1 MGFNR
6 IGNINTGNVEVN
18 PIYNTGVYPIG
29 TQNIWDVK
37 VAETYTNNIP
47 NVYVPSWMVTQ
58 PNVDNLLPPVVV
70 NVGNPIVDIPGCVKA
85 HKDNKR
91 HKTGIPIDK
100 DLVENDSKNAMT
112 LCPDGSYPAY
122 SAMNYEPDQLT
133 ITYET
138 KAPPVAPPPD
148 PEVNTPETPSIPKTE
163 GDPECPGPTSLRIG
177 TVGPNQKEKV
187 VGHELQKT
195 QQGTLICVELYEDI
209 NIAEQYLPSAQIAT
223 TTASIAAVAGASAL
237 LAKPLADLLL
247 KVFKPAIKQVIGK
260 VNKALGKTP
269 YKPTQAEL
277 KTNEYRVKKGLLGIN
292 FAKDH
297 AKRMKSEKKREKEQE
312 KKIKEYKKK

>member
-1 MGFNR
+1 MGINR
-6 IGNINTGNVEVN
+6 IGNINTSNVDVN
-18 PIYNTGVYPIG
+18 PIQNTGIYPVR
-29 TQNIWDVK
+29 TQNIWNVQ

-47 NVYVPSWMVTQ
+47 NVYIPSWMVNQ

-70 NVGNPIVDIPGCVKA
+70 NIGNPVVDMPGCVKM
-85 HKDNKR
+85 HRDNKQ

-100 DLVENDSKNAMT
+100 DLVNNDPKNAMT
-112 LCPDGSYPAY
+112 LCPDGSYPSY
-122 SAMNYEPDQLT
+122 SAMNYEPDQLLM
-133 ITYET
+133 TYET
-138 KAPPVAPPPD
+138 KAPPVAPPPEPD
-148 PEVNTPETPSIPKTE
+148 IDTPETPSIPKTE

-177 TVGPNQKEKV
+177 AIGPNQKEKV

-209 NIAEQYLPSAQIAT
+209 NIAEQYLPSAQVAT

-277 KTNEYRVKKGLLGIN
+277 KTNEYRIKKGLLGIN

-312 KKIKEYKKK
+312 KRLKDFKKK